1 MTAKSNELLLAARC
15 ALFCAIFA
23 WHAALFAGDSPGEA
37 QRFLTV
43 WAGALPLV
51 ISAPHGGREAL
62 PGVTQRRGI
71 GVPQFVTGRD
81 TRTDELAESIA
92 GKIEQTLGA
101 KPFLVIARFE
111 RKYLDANR
119 PRSGA
124 YESDHAKVYYDAY
137 HQALTEA
144 CQRVRVEWGHGLL
157 IDIHGEAADVDAIFR
172 GTNNGQTVQSLT
184 QRFGWEALSGEN
196 SVTGQMAQKGYRV
209 LPLHNPA
216 AKEQRY
222 VGGYIVRTYGSHKPG
237 GIDAIQLEFGTNLR
251 RRADIERTAA
261 DVASAVTVFAKR
273 YLPANRIV
281 PERQPVSVR

>member
-1 MTAKSNELLLAARC
+1 MTVKSNLLLLAARC
-15 ALFCAIFA
+15 ALFCAFFA
-23 WHAALFAGDSPGEA
+23 WHAALFAGDLPGEA

-62 PGVTQRRGI
+62 PGVAQRRGI

-92 GKIEQTLGA
+92 GKLEQTFGA

-124 YESDHAKVYYDAY
+124 YESDHAKGYYDAY
-137 HQALTEA
+137 HQALAEA
-144 CQRVRVEWGHGLL
+144 CRRVRAEWGHGLL
-157 IDIHGEAADVDAIFR
+157 IDIHGEGSDPDAIFR
-172 GTNNGQTVQSLT
+172 GTNNGQTVQSMM
-184 QRFGWEALSGEN
+184 RRIGWEALSGEK

-209 LPLHNPA
+209 LPAHGPA
-216 AKEQRY
+216 AQEQRY
-222 VGGYIVRTYGSHKPG
+222 LGGYIVRTYGSHRPE
-237 GIDAIQLEFGTNLR
+237 GIDAMQLEFGSNLR
-251 RRADIERTAA
+251 QRAALERTAT
-261 DVASAVTVFAKR
+261 DVADSMAVFMKNHLPLNRSTAAPKPATV
-273 YLPANRIV
+273 P
-281 PERQPVSVR
+281 